1 MDKDDKIFGNKT
13 LSDIFSDIY
22 KKSNEKDRQIKMLIG
37 ELRPLIQN
45 IGDAT
50 VIVPLIKE
58 YMEVAVRNDDHL
70 IKMAGIVQRLIG
82 SQQKSAALGGDN
94 FMLSEDEKA
103 QLLSELDNIEADIQ
117 DANEEQD
124 DIQSKIDDV
133 KNKLNPPEEPEEGN
147 E

>member
-13 LSDIFSDIY
+13 LSDIFADIY

-58 YMEVAVRNDDHL
+58 YMDASIRNDDHL
-70 IKMAGIVQRLIG
+70 IKMASIVQRLIAN
-82 SQQKSAALGGDN
+82 QQKSAALGGDN
-94 FMLSEDEKA
+94 FLLSEEEKL
-103 QLLSELDNIEADIQ
+103 QLLSELDAVETDVEGQVDEQVDIQ
-117 DANEEQD
+117 TE
-124 DIQSKIDDV
+124 IDNV
-133 KNKLNPPEEPEEGN
+133 KDKLNPPEEPEE
-147 E
+147 

>member
-1 MDKDDKIFGNKT
+1 MNKDEEIFKGKT
-13 LSDIFSDIY
+13 LSDLFSDIY

-70 IKMAGIVQRLIG
+70 IKMASIVQRLIG
-82 SQQKSAALGGDN
+82 SQQKSAAMGGDN
-94 FMLSEDEKA
+94 FLLSEEEKA

-117 DANEEQD
+117 EQTDSTD
-124 DIQSKIDDV
+124 DIQSKIDNV
-133 KNKLNPPEEPEEGN
+133 KNKLNPPSEDTE
-147 E
+147 